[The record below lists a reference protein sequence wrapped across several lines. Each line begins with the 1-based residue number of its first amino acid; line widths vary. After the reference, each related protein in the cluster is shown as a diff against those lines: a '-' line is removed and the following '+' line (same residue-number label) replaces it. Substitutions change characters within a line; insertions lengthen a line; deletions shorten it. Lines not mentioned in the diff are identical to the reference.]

1 MVSFRDVGKRLR
13 QRREAAGLAVEQVSR
28 ETGVSRALLY
38 RYESGHIVKLP
49 VLERLARVYGTSTM
63 ALLGLAHEYI
73 TSGLSFFERLQ
84 AIEEEA
90 DHMTIVFGPLAW
102 LLTTDAYDQALAQA
116 LAEPTEPGDALNA
129 IELARLMRILKK
141 RKAAFRYRKPALAN
155 IVPVTEIEHFLG
167 NGLAMR
173 SDLAYA
179 ERNARRKGAAREI
192 EHLASLIA
200 SPPMGVQIGLTRRP
214 LPTAGF
220 QILRIRDRK
229 LLIVS
234 PFRVGGQPN
243 LRYGVAMISE
253 DDEAL
258 RLHETLAARLWE
270 TALTGPKALDEL
282 AKLVRSYRG

>member
-1 MVSFRDVGKRLR
+1 MVSFKDVGKRLR
-13 QRREAAGLAVEQVSR
+13 ERRETAGLAVEAVSR

-38 RYESGHIVKLP
+38 RYETGHIVKLA
-49 VLERLARVYGTSTM
+49 VLERLARLYGTSTM
-63 ALLGLAHEYI
+63 ALLGLANEYI
-73 TSGLSFFERLQ
+73 TSGFSFFERLQ
-84 AIEEEA
+84 VLEEEA
-90 DHMTIVFGPLAW
+90 DHMTIVFGPIAW

-116 LAEPTEPGDALNA
+116 LAEPVEPGEALNA
-129 IELARLMRILKK
+129 IELQRLMRILKK
-141 RKAAFRYRKPALAN
+141 RKAAFRYRKPGLVN
-155 IVPVTEIEHFLG
+155 IVPVTEIEQFLG
-167 NGLAMR
+167 NGLTTR
-173 SDLAYA
+173 SDLPYA
-179 ERNARRKGAAREI
+179 ERNARRRGAAREI

-220 QILRIRDRK
+220 QILRLKDRK
-229 LLIVS
+229 LLIAS

-243 LRYGVAMISE
+243 LRYGVATISE

-282 AKLVRSYRG
+282 AKLVRSYRS